1 MLKRIILC
9 LLTLILV
16 MSPVL
21 AARFAEQDFPAV
33 LNIRDRADLVFRTTQ
48 NRLEQL
54 IPKIMR
60 QTGFD
65 MWIITCNEDNLDPIF
80 KTMIPYENWCPITQI
95 IVFFDQ
101 GNERGI
107 ERLNVSRTDTMGLF
121 TNVWD
126 AAAWDTQKKESQWA
140 CLGRIVRERDPKRI
154 GINEGEIQWA
164 AGGMTV
170 VLKKRLVGAIGPKY
184 TERLESAEPLV
195 TLWAETLLDEEIDL
209 MEQAA
214 AISHAIIAETF
225 SSEVI
230 TPGYTTV
237 DDLRFHYWQRVADF
251 GLDLAFYPFFSI
263 RGRQAEDIAKYGKD
277 DKVIRPGDFIHC
289 DVGLKYMYYNSDT
302 QEWAYVLRVGETDVP
317 ETFKKIMAQG
327 NRLQDIYCGE
337 FKTGLTGNELLANI
351 LKTAK
356 EKGISNPRIYSHS
369 LGYFLHEPGPLI
381 GLPWEQVNNPGRG
394 DVKLVPNSCFTV
406 ELSVTIPV
414 PEWRGQDF
422 RLSLEQDIVFTG
434 DGTAY
439 LDGRQ
444 TRFHLVK

>member
-1 MLKRIILC
+1 MAKKVVLMALMVSLALPIC
-9 LLTLILV
+9 LAPLP
-16 MSPVL
+16 SSS
-21 AARFAEQDFPAV
+21 DFPAV
-33 LNIRDRADLVFRTTQ
+33 LSMRERAYLVYRITQ
-48 NRLEQL
+48 KRLEQL
-54 IPKIMR
+54 LPRFMR

-65 MWIITCNEDNLDPIF
+65 MWIITCNEDNLEPIF

-95 IVFFDQ
+95 LVFFDQ
-101 GNERGI
+101 GSEKGV
-107 ERLNVSRTDTMGLF
+107 EKLNVSRSNFQGLYK
-121 TNVWD
+121 NVWD
-126 AAAWDTQKKESQWA
+126 AAAWDTEKKESQWD
-140 CLGRIVRERDPKRI
+140 CLGRIVQERDPKKI
-154 GINEGEIQWA
+154 GINEGEVQWA
-164 AGGMTV
+164 AGGLTV
-170 VLKKRLVGAIGPKY
+170 VLKNRLVEAIGPKY
-184 TERLESAEPLV
+184 AARLESAEPLA
-195 TLWAETLLDEEIDL
+195 TLWGETLLDEEIDL

-230 TPGYTTV
+230 TPGFTTI

-251 GLDLAFYPFFSI
+251 GLDLAFYPFFTI
-263 RGRQAEDIAKYGKD
+263 RGRQPADIKKYGKE

-317 ETFKKIMAQG
+317 ESFKKIMAEG

-337 FKTGLTGNELLANI
+337 FMEGLTGNELLSNI
-351 LKTAK
+351 LRKAK
-356 EKGISNPRIYSHS
+356 EKGIPNPRVYSHS

-394 DVKLVPNSCFTV
+394 DVELVPNSCFTV
-406 ELSVTIPV
+406 ELSVTMPV
-414 PEWRGQDF
+414 PEWGGQDF
-422 RLSLEQDIVFTG
+422 RLSLEQDIVFTK

-444 TRFHLVK
+444 TQFHLVK